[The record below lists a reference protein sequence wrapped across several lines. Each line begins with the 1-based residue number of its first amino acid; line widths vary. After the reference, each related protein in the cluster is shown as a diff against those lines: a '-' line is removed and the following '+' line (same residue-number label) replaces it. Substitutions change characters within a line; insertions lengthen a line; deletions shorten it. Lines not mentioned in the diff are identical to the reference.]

1 MFWTVLTA
9 VCLYGMTKMPV
20 DFSTRFFI
28 DESKYIYAYYEFQ
41 DKYLSS
47 GFTLTTYVDSPL
59 LDYSSKET

>member
-1 MFWTVLTA
+1 
-9 VCLYGMTKMPV
+9 MTKMPV

-47 GFTLTTYVDSPL
+47 GFTLTTYVDSPT

>member
-1 MFWTVLTA
+1 
-9 VCLYGMTKMPV
+9 MPV
-20 DFSTRFFI
+20 DFGTRIFI

-47 GFTLTTYVDSPL
+47 GFTLTTYVDSPT